1 MTSGCVDREKG
12 GIEGCGWWRRE
23 MGEGGEGGGGGDR
36 VGRGGICERVG
47 GRKKGGV
54 CGWEEDRRGVV
65 K

>member
-1 MTSGCVDREKG
+1 MDG
-12 GIEGCGWWRRE
+12 
-23 MGEGGEGGGGGDR
+23 GGEKWVKVGGGDR

-47 GRKKGGV
+47 GRKKGCV